1 MVFSV
6 ICGEVMR
13 YNKLQS
19 KSGTFVFVPH
29 WTKQQFVA
37 WADKRYP
44 GHKHSKMK
52 KKQLIAIFIN
62 S

>member
-1 MVFSV
+1 
-6 ICGEVMR
+6 MR
-13 YNKLQS
+13 YK
-19 KSGTFVFVPH
+19 TFIPG
-29 WTKQQFVA
+29 WSKQQFVA